1 MPNKFEGFY
10 LVFRSCSIK
19 TTLPLCHPALPALSN
34 VEGSNVEGSNV
45 EGSNVEGSK
54 VEGSSVEG

>member
-19 TTLPLCHPALPALSN
+19 TTLPLPALSN